1 MFASEVELQ
10 VVVCVERPRKGKCK
24 LYKQFSSWCLF
35 LEPRGR
41 GSENMQGDGSALHI
55 VQQTVHIVQEA
66 VQVVQGGPVQVVQE
80 IFEGVFV
87 C

>member
-1 MFASEVELQ
+1 
-10 VVVCVERPRKGKCK
+10 
-24 LYKQFSSWCLF
+24 
-35 LEPRGR
+35 
-41 GSENMQGDGSALHI
+41 MQGDGSALHI